1 MIRIILFLSLT
12 FNLLFS
18 ITLVPLTKTLSDK
31 KDKNIIFKV
40 TNPTSE
46 PVAVDISVLKVI
58 STDNNKEKREK
69 TDKISYYP
77 SQFVLIPK
85 ETKNVRVKYMGS
97 GLPDIE
103 EVYRVI
109 AKELDIDVTDKKEEV
124 STGVLKAKIK
134 LRFTYEGLLF
144 VHKPTTKPILSI
156 SFKELQSVGTER
168 AISVTISNS
177 GTSSIVP
184 NQGAYNYLVT
194 IKGKEYL
201 LQDEDMKNAEF
212 RRVLAGKT
220 NTFYLKHIV
229 NLPQGKIDSIRL
241 EKK

>member
-1 MIRIILFLSLT
+1 MKRIILLLILT
-12 FNLLFS
+12 FNLAFG
-18 ITLVPLTKTLSDK
+18 ITLIPLTKIISSK

-40 TNPTSE
+40 TNPTKE

-58 STDNNKEKREK
+58 STDNNKEERER

-77 SQFVLIPK
+77 SQFVLSPK
-85 ETKNVRVKYMGS
+85 ETKKVRVKYMGS
-97 GLPDIE
+97 GLPEIE

-109 AKELDIDVTDKKEEV
+109 AKELDVDVSDKKEEE
-124 STGVLKAKIK
+124 STGVLRAKIK
-134 LRFTYEGLLF
+134 MRFTYEGLLF
-144 VHKPTTKPILSI
+144 VHKPNTKPLLSL
-156 SFKELQSVGTER
+156 SFQELQSVGNER
-168 AISVTISNS
+168 AISVTITNS

-184 NQGAYNYLVT
+184 NHGIYNYLVT
-194 IKGKEYL
+194 VKGKEYQ
-201 LQDEDMKNAEF
+201 LQNEDMKKAEF

-229 NLPQGKIDSIRL
+229 NLPNGKIESIRL